1 MKFSHISIFLNQQG
15 SLEEL
20 GENTIQRLKRR
31 SQSAQGAIETTD
43 AADAGASNNSSPRLK
58 HPYRFLVAP
67 LEVAVDA
74 LNIDQR

>member
-1 MKFSHISIFLNQQG
+1 
-15 SLEEL
+15 LEEL

-31 SQSAQGAIETTD
+31 SQSAQGAPDTTD
-43 AADAGASNNSSPRLK
+43 ATDTGASTNSSPRLK

-74 LNIDQR
+74 LNIDHR